1 MSVIVHYAG
10 NPDRAKETVAAIE
23 RAGGTATALQADIAD
38 EAEVAALFDQ
48 TEAAYDGID
57 VLVNTAGIMLLSPLA
72 ELDLADFDRMHRT
85 NVRGTFIV
93 SQQAARRVRSGGA
106 IINFST
112 TITKLALPTYSAY
125 AATKGAVDALT
136 LILAKELR
144 GRDITVNAV
153 APGPTATPLFLQ
165 GKDQATVDHMASMA
179 PLERLGQPE
188 DIAETVAFLA
198 DPARWVN
205 GQVLYAN
212 GQILKQAGR
221 LDVVVH
227 NAGHMVLGP
236 TEAFTPEQLAAVY
249 DTNVLSTQRV
259 NRAALPHL
267 RAQRDGLV
275 VLVGSTSTR
284 GGTPPYLGPYFAAK
298 AAEDSLAVSYA
309 AELARFGIET
319 TIIVPGSFTA
329 GTKHFA
335 NAGHPDD
342 TATATAFESEYAGLM
357 DQIGAKLAELAP
369 ADADPTQIAREI
381 VAVVG
386 TPKGSRPCRV
396 HVDPAEDGAERVNA
410 LGDQVREQFYAR
422 IELTDLLHPSS

>member
-1 MSVIVHYAG
+1 MSSTAHTSSTPDTAGQPDPSDRVSAVRVAVVTGGSGGIGRAVSERLARAGMSVVVHYAG

-38 EAEVAALFDQ
+38 EVEVAALFDQ

-165 GKDQATVDHMASMA
+165 GKDQAAVDHMASMA

-198 DPARWVN
+198 GPARWVN

-212 GQILKQAGR
+212 G
-221 LDVVVH
+221 
-227 NAGHMVLGP
+227 
-236 TEAFTPEQLAAVY
+236 
-249 DTNVLSTQRV
+249 
-259 NRAALPHL
+259 
-267 RAQRDGLV
+267 GL
-275 VLVGSTSTR
+275 
-284 GGTPPYLGPYFAAK
+284 
-298 AAEDSLAVSYA
+298 
-309 AELARFGIET
+309 I
-319 TIIVPGSFTA
+319 
-329 GTKHFA
+329 
-335 NAGHPDD
+335 
-342 TATATAFESEYAGLM
+342 
-357 DQIGAKLAELAP
+357 
-369 ADADPTQIAREI
+369 
-381 VAVVG
+381 
-386 TPKGSRPCRV
+386 
-396 HVDPAEDGAERVNA
+396 
-410 LGDQVREQFYAR
+410 
-422 IELTDLLHPSS
+422 